1 MMTHAYF
8 VALAY
13 ALTAMTLLGLFV
25 WLFVSGRRLRQRL
38 RQLEQRRAAYKKAAA
53 GLQEQGAE

>member
-1 MMTHAYF
+1 MTQWHF

-13 ALTAMTLLGLFV
+13 ALTAVAMLGLFL

-38 RQLEQRRAAYKKAAA
+38 RQLEQRRAADKKAAA
-53 GLQEQGAE
+53 GLQGQGAE